1 MPQFKKGDRV
11 RAKATLFDG
20 GEGTR
25 DRNGLLFSEKWA
37 ADGHGEWCY
46 GAVSFVYSRRG
57 RHTQLYRVKYDEGTV
72 MQAEDAHLELAED
85 EDDSDEDQTVQCHMV
100 RLGNKRTVEG
110 THRGEI
116 RAVQMRCTSCSKRNR
131 QNEVRGRAPLT
142 AWCCSVH
149 SEVYACKHKTCW
161 EEHLAEVRQVRE
173 REDML

>member
-1 MPQFKKGDRV
+1 MRGDEESIFWKFVAVLLPQID
-11 RAKATLFDG
+11 
-20 GEGTR
+20 
-25 DRNGLLFSEKWA
+25 S
-37 ADGHGEWCY
+37 
-46 GAVSFVYSRRG
+46 RG
-57 RHTQLYRVKYDEGTV
+57 R
-72 MQAEDAHLELAED
+72 
-85 EDDSDEDQTVQCHMV
+85 DDLFREPEEDQTVQCHMV

-173 REDML
+173 REDMI